1 MATEELVRLLAE
13 LARAVSP
20 LQKAKVLARGWRA
33 VSRLGASELRELA
46 SSAGFDGAQEL
57 LERLA
62 DGRGLDRRLVAELL
76 RRVAQADSATVKHY
90 ADAIRDPQQRETLLQ
105 RGLEIVSSSD
115 EGDPGAPVTP
125 RADPATP
132 TSPAVPSAIDETEAG
147 VGAAD
152 AAGTAVAS
160 KTPAPAEVEQAAH
173 TASGSAALRGWS
185 EPPEAPRNEQQRGR
199 RADPGRGGLLLRR
212 IAEATSL
219 IERFRILHADLELA
233 RALGADE
240 LQKLIR
246 AFPSGWARRRALA
259 ALLRARIPRELERA
273 GELIES
279 LESPV
284 ARRWCARTLL
294 RYWELHGGERSVI
307 TERFG
312 LTQRA
317 SLPPSTRRASHGG
330 A

>member
-160 KTPAPAEVEQAAH
+160 KT
-173 TASGSAALRGWS
+173 SAAG
-185 EPPEAPRNEQQRGR
+185 A
-199 RADPGRGGLLLRR
+199 
-212 IAEATSL
+212 
-219 IERFRILHADLELA
+219 RILA
-233 RALGADE
+233 GAASSCAGSP
-240 LQKLIR
+240 R
-246 AFPSGWARRRALA
+246 PRR
-259 ALLRARIPRELERA
+259 
-273 GELIES
+273 
-279 LESPV
+279 
-284 ARRWCARTLL
+284 
-294 RYWELHGGERSVI
+294 
-307 TERFG
+307 
-312 LTQRA
+312 
-317 SLPPSTRRASHGG
+317 
-330 A
+330 